1 MRRSFYF
8 NAILVF
14 DIFLTKNRTVSKFF
28 LAAIEKYVGL

>member
-14 DIFLTKNRTVSKFF
+14 DIFLHKKTYSVKILLHS
-28 LAAIEKYVGL
+28 Y